1 MFANLFN
8 PNRRTPARST
18 LLIAFVVTF
27 TACKDRGNTNT
38 LPTVGNVAQFI
49 ESNKFALLSAAIN
62 RAGLTTTLSG
72 AGPFT
77 LFAPTD
83 DAFRVAGFAD
93 AAAINAAP
101 VERIQQLI
109 QYHVIGASLPL
120 SAMAVGQT
128 AQPTSL
134 TMAASDNTI
143 YISKTST
150 GAVSI
155 NGARVVQADGQATN
169 GIIHAIDRVLTPA
182 LGNVLRLAQA
192 DTSLSLLV
200 ALAGRGGPAVVTAL
214 TGTAPLTVFAP
225 TNAAFRSA
233 GISDTAAIN
242 KAQVTAVTSILN
254 NHVVPGAR
262 AYSPTLTNGATVS
275 PVGGSSLTIT
285 VGTNNTLSVTSRG
298 NGATAS
304 KIITPDISATNG
316 VIHKIDRVL
325 LP

>member
-8 PNRRTPARST
+8 LNRQIPAYT
-18 LLIAFVVTF
+18 TWLIVFVLTV
-27 TACKDRGNTNT
+27 TACQDRGTNT

-49 ESNKFALLSAAIN
+49 ESNKFALLNGAIN

-72 AGPFT
+72 TGPFT

-83 DAFRVAGFAD
+83 DAFRAAGFAD

-101 VERIQQLI
+101 VERIQQLV
-109 QYHVIGASLPL
+109 QYHLIGVSLPL
-120 SAMAVGQT
+120 SAMPIGQT

-134 TMAASDNTI
+134 TMAASNNTV

-155 NGARVVQADGQATN
+155 NGARIVQADGQATN
-169 GIIHAIDRVLTPA
+169 GIIHAIDRVLTPS
-182 LGNVLRLAQA
+182 LGNVLQLAQA

-200 ALAGRGGPAVVTAL
+200 ALAGRGGTAVTTAL

-242 KAQVTAVTSILN
+242 TAQVTAVTSILN
-254 NHVVPGAR
+254 NHVVPGTR
-262 AYSPTLTNGATVS
+262 AYSPTLINGATVS
-275 PVGGSSLTIT
+275 AAGGSSLTIT
-285 VGTNNTLSVTSRG
+285 VGTGNTLSVTSRG
-298 NGATAS
+298 NAGAAS
-304 KIITPDISATNG
+304 RIISPDISATNG